1 MSRPHP
7 LLQFL
12 DDAAMGVFPP
22 VDGGVTHCPS
32 LADGREAIVCFT
44 GHAVIASRL
53 SIEAFNEPKPDGF
66 GGALHPGIQQLM
78 AGRGLIG
85 VNDVTLV
92 ARGLGA
98 AEHQQESGPS
108 PLSVTDRWDDHSR
121 VRYARELRD
130 NVTVYGDDSGFVTIG
145 DGLAGRNEMSIEV
158 RDDLHGSGTGRE
170 LIRGALQLVPADAPV
185 FAAVSPGNARSLRAF
200 LSQGFVP
207 VGSEVI
213 ITPA

>member
-1 MSRPHP
+1 MSGPHP
-7 LLQFL
+7 LLRFL

-32 LADGREAIVCFT
+32 LSDGREAIVCFT

-53 SIEAFNEPKPDGF
+53 AAEAFNEPKPDGF
-66 GGALHPGIQQLM
+66 GGALHPRVQQLM

-92 ARGLGA
+92 GMGLG
-98 AEHQQESGPS
+98 GPS
-108 PLSVTDRWDDHSR
+108 PLPVTDRWDDHSR
-121 VRYARELRD
+121 VRYARELRN

-158 RDDLHGSGTGRE
+158 RDDLHSSGTGRE
-170 LIRGALQLVPADAPV
+170 FIHGARQLVPADAHV